1 MFWETFYWDI
11 SGDFCDLPT
20 LPTLFFKWSE
30 CIKLDVGMETCH
42 AGHIGV
48 LMQGSI
54 HVILHYG
61 SGIAI
66 NAGEAYRLA
75 DGHDAWVMGEEP
87 ALGIKFST
95 DSKDVASWTRGL
107 VLKRLY

>member
-1 MFWETFYWDI
+1 LLCI
-11 SGDFCDLPT
+11 V
-20 LPTLFFKWSE
+20 KWSE